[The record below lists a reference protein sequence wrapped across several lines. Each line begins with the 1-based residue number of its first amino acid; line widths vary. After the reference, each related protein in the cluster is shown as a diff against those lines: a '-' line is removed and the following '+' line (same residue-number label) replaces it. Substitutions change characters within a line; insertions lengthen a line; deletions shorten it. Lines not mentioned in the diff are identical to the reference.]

1 MEDKKDK
8 FILDNERR
16 NSYNKYMYIIRRKN
30 MKLLH
35 LADLHIGKI
44 IYDQS
49 LLEDQEYMLKEI
61 VKIAEKEKV
70 DAVLIS
76 GDIYDRSVPPADAVD
91 VLNEFLN
98 KLIRILKIKVFM
110 ISGNHDSKERLNFG
124 SKIFEND
131 GLYIQTN
138 YDGKIKCVELSDE
151 VNIYMLPFVK
161 PVEVKQYFENETI
174 DNYNEAIKLIINNEE
189 IDENKVNILMAHQF
203 VTAGNNSPETCES
216 ETINVGGVENI
227 DSSNFDKFDYVAL
240 GHIHGPQRIGKDT
253 IRYSGTMLKY
263 SFSEANHN
271 KSVVLINI
279 KNDKSVEYQLIPL
292 KPLRDMRV
300 IKGPIEELLKE
311 ENYKDTNTNDYIK
324 AIVTNKEPIYD
335 AIGQLRRVYPNT
347 LSLEI
352 SNVKTSIQNV
362 ELENIEKLKQ
372 KDEFELFDDFYEFQN
387 NIRLDD
393 EQRKIIKD
401 IIEQSKN
408 EK

>member
-1 MEDKKDK
+1 MK
-8 FILDNERR
+8 
-16 NSYNKYMYIIRRKN
+16 
-30 MKLLH
+30 KLLH
-35 LADLHIGKI
+35 LGDLHIGKI

-98 KLIRILKIKVFM
+98 KLIKVLKIKVFM

-138 YDGKIKCVELSDE
+138 YDGKIKCVELSDK

-161 PVEVKQYFENETI
+161 PVEVKQYFETEKI
-174 DNYNEAIKLIINNEE
+174 DTYNKAMKLIMNNEK

-203 VTAGNNSPETCES
+203 VTAGNNSPEICES
-216 ETINVGGVENI
+216 ETINVGGIENI

-263 SFSEANHN
+263 SFSEVNHN
-271 KSVVLINI
+271 KSVVLIDI

-311 ENYKDTNTNDYIK
+311 ENYKDTNTKDYIK

-335 AIGQLRRVYPNT
+335 AIGQIRRVYPNT

-352 SNVKTSIQNV
+352 SNVKTSIQSV

-408 EK
+408 AK

>member
-1 MEDKKDK
+1 
-8 FILDNERR
+8 
-16 NSYNKYMYIIRRKN
+16 

-98 KLIRILKIKVFM
+98 KLIKILKIKVFM

-138 YDGKIKCVELSDE
+138 YDGKIKCVEISDK
-151 VNIYMLPFVK
+151 VNIYMLPFIK
-161 PVEVKQYFENETI
+161 PVEVKQYFETETI
-174 DNYNEAIKLIINNEE
+174 DTYNEAMNLIMKNEE

-203 VTAGNNSPETCES
+203 VTAGNNGPEICES
-216 ETINVGGVENI
+216 ETINVGGIENV

-240 GHIHGPQRIGKDT
+240 GHIHGPQQIGKDA

-279 KNDKSVEYQLIPL
+279 KNDKSVKYQLIPL

-352 SNVKTSIQNV
+352 SNVKTSIQNL
-362 ELENIEKLKQ
+362 ELESIEKLKQ

-393 EQRKIIKD
+393 EQKKIIKD
-401 IIEQSKN
+401 IIEKSKN